1 MVLSDQ
7 EIVKELLEG
16 NIIITPMLRAWKKVN
31 NKVSSQIGSS
41 SIDVRLGTEFRYIK
55 IVKQTHFDLS
65 LPLDK
70 IREQVANYSE
80 VVHVQPMEP
89 FILHPDDF
97 VLASTLEYI
106 KLPPSITGRLEGR
119 STWGRTGLQVHSTAG
134 FIDPGFEGSLT
145 YELHNMGK
153 LPLPLFPGI
162 RIGQISF
169 HRMNPAVEVY
179 SKKEGAKYAK
189 TTGTTDALFY
199 EDYEYSIIQ
208 KHLEKMK
215 QQHSEEN

>member
-1 MVLSDQ
+1 MVLSDK
-7 EIVKELLEG
+7 EIVRELLHG
-16 NIIITPMLRAWKKVN
+16 NITITPLLRARK
-31 NKVSSQIGSS
+31 QIGSS

-65 LPLDK
+65 LSIDE
-70 IREQVANYSE
+70 IREQISSYIE

-89 FILHPDDF
+89 FILHPNDF

-106 KLPPSITGRLEGR
+106 MLPSNITGRLEGR

-134 FIDPGFEGSLT
+134 FVDPGFEGSLT

-153 LPLPLFPGI
+153 LPLQLFPGI

-169 HRMNPAVEVY
+169 HRMESAVEKY
-179 SKKEGAKYAK
+179 TEKEGAKYAK
-189 TTGTTDALFY
+189 TTGTKNPLFY
-199 EDYEYSIIQ
+199 EDYEYQVIQ
-208 KHLEKMK
+208 KYLAEKK
-215 QQHSEEN
+215 QNKS

>member
-1 MVLSDQ
+1 MVLSDK
-7 EIVKELLEG
+7 EIVRELLNG
-16 NIIITPMLRAWKKVN
+16 TITITPLLRAKK
-31 NKVSSQIGSS
+31 QIGSS

-65 LPLDK
+65 LSLEK
-70 IREQVANYSE
+70 IREQISNYSE

-89 FILHPDDF
+89 FILHPNDF

-106 KLPPSITGRLEGR
+106 KLPENITGRLEGR

-169 HRMNPAVEVY
+169 HRMESAVEMY
-179 SKKEGAKYAK
+179 TSKEGSKYAK
-189 TTGTTDALFY
+189 TTGTKNPLFY
-199 EDYEYSIIQ
+199 EDYEYQVIQ
-208 KHLEKMK
+208 KFLSGKK
-215 QQHSEEN
+215 K

>member
-1 MVLSDQ
+1 MVLSDK
-7 EIVKELLEG
+7 EIISELLSER
-16 NIIITPMLRAWKKVN
+16 IIITPLMRAKK
-31 NKVSSQIGSS
+31 QIGSS
-41 SIDVRLGTEFRYIK
+41 SVDVRLGTEFRYIK

-65 LPLDK
+65 LSLDE
-70 IREQVANYSE
+70 IREQIASYSE
-80 VVHVQPMEP
+80 VVHVKPMEP
-89 FILHPDDF
+89 FILHPNDF

-106 KLPPSITGRLEGR
+106 RLPNDITGRLEGR

-169 HRMNPAVEVY
+169 HRTTKAIEIY
-179 SKKEGAKYAK
+179 TLKEGSKYAK
-189 TTGTTDALFY
+189 TTGTKNPLFY
-199 EDYEYSIIQ
+199 EDYEYQVIQ
-208 KHLEKMK
+208 KYLAKEKHK
-215 QQHSEEN
+215 

>member
-7 EIVKELLEG
+7 EIVRELLEG
-16 NIIITPMLRAWKKVN
+16 NIIITPLLRTWKKVN

-65 LPLDK
+65 LSLEK

-106 KLPPSITGRLEGR
+106 KLPPNITGRLEGR

-134 FIDPGFEGSLT
+134 FIDPGFEGCLT

-169 HRMNPAVEVY
+169 HRMNSAVEVY
-179 SKKEGAKYAK
+179 SKKQGAKYAK
-189 TTGTTDALFY
+189 TIGTKDPLFY
-199 EDYEYSIIQ
+199 EDYEYSVIQ
-208 KHLEKMK
+208 KYLEKIK
-215 QQHSEEN
+215 QQSSESY

>member
-1 MVLSDQ
+1 MVLSDK
-7 EIVKELLEG
+7 EIVWELLNER
-16 NIIITPMLRAWKKVN
+16 IIITPLMRAKK
-31 NKVSSQIGSS
+31 QIGSS

-65 LPLDK
+65 LSLDE
-70 IREQVANYSE
+70 IREQIANYSE

-89 FILHPDDF
+89 FILHPNDF

-106 KLPPSITGRLEGR
+106 KLPEDITGRLEGR

-134 FIDPGFEGSLT
+134 FVDPGFEGSLT

-169 HRMNPAVEVY
+169 HRMASAVEMY
-179 SKKEGAKYAK
+179 SQKEGSKYAK
-189 TTGTTDALFY
+189 TTGTKNPLFY
-199 EDYEYSIIQ
+199 EDYEYQVIQ
-208 KHLEKMK
+208 KYLAEKK
-215 QQHSEEN
+215 RN

>member
-1 MVLSDQ
+1 MVLSDK
-7 EIVKELLEG
+7 EIVRELLNER
-16 NIIITPMLRAWKKVN
+16 IIITPLMRARK
-31 NKVSSQIGSS
+31 QIGSS

-65 LPLDK
+65 LSLDE
-70 IREQVANYSE
+70 IREQIANYSE

-89 FILHPDDF
+89 FILHPNDF

-106 KLPPSITGRLEGR
+106 KLPDDITGRLEGR

-134 FIDPGFEGSLT
+134 FVDPGFEGSLT

-169 HRMNPAVEVY
+169 HRISSAVEMY
-179 SKKEGAKYAK
+179 TQKEGSKYAK
-189 TTGTTDALFY
+189 TTGTKNPLFY
-199 EDYEYSIIQ
+199 EDYEYQVIQ
-208 KHLEKMK
+208 KYLADKK
-215 QQHSEEN
+215 QK

>member
-1 MVLSDQ
+1 MVLSDK
-7 EIVKELLEG
+7 EIVRELLNG
-16 NIIITPMLRAWKKVN
+16 SITITPMLRAKK
-31 NKVSSQIGSS
+31 QIGSS

-55 IVKQTHFDLS
+55 IVRQTHFDLS
-65 LPLDK
+65 LSLNE
-70 IREQVANYSE
+70 IREQIANYSE

-89 FILHPDDF
+89 FILHPNDF

-106 KLPPSITGRLEGR
+106 KLPENITGRLEGR
-119 STWGRTGLQVHSTAG
+119 STWGRTGLQIHSTAG

-169 HRMNPAVEVY
+169 HRMESAVEMYVQ
-179 SKKEGAKYAK
+179 KEGSKYAK
-189 TTGTTDALFY
+189 TTGTKNPLFY
-199 EDYEYSIIQ
+199 EDYEYQVIQ
-208 KHLEKMK
+208 KYLAEKK
-215 QQHSEEN
+215 QK

>member
-1 MVLSDQ
+1 MVLSDK
-7 EIVKELLEG
+7 EIVRELLNG
-16 NIIITPMLRAWKKVN
+16 NITITPLLRAHK
-31 NKVSSQIGSS
+31 QIGSS

-65 LPLDK
+65 LSLDE
-70 IREQVANYSE
+70 IREQISSYSE

-89 FILHPDDF
+89 FILHPNDF

-106 KLPPSITGRLEGR
+106 MLPSNITGRLEGR

-134 FIDPGFEGSLT
+134 FVDPGFEGSLT

-169 HRMNPAVEVY
+169 YRMESVVEMY
-179 SKKEGAKYAK
+179 TEKEGAKYAK
-189 TTGTTDALFY
+189 TTGTKNPLFY
-199 EDYEYSIIQ
+199 EDYEYQVIQ
-208 KHLEKMK
+208 KYLAEKK
-215 QQHSEEN
+215 QKKK